1 MLTGLTL
8 PIRVFAVWQIQCAV
22 ELSGQTQ
29 PKPTRRPLLTVA
41 VPVYNEL
48 ATLLEIHQ
56 RILSVPLDLEILY
69 VDDGS
74 TDGSREVL
82 IDQIAGSDARV
93 RVVLHDVN
101 QGKGAAIMTAI
112 KHASGE
118 LFIVQDADLEYEPLD
133 YLSLVKVFGAPDV
146 QVVYGS
152 RFLKRRHP
160 EHMKLTNWLANRILT
175 ITTNVLIPGA
185 RISDEATCYKVFRTE
200 MLKQVPLHARR
211 FDFCPEITM
220 KVLRR
225 GHVIHEVPIAYSA
238 RTEAQG
244 KKIKWTDA
252 FDAFSALLR
261 YRFSRDY

>member
-1 MLTGLTL
+1 MSN
-8 PIRVFAVWQIQCAV
+8 RDFVVWQIQCAV
-22 ELSGQTQ
+22 EQSGTDQ
-29 PKPTRRPLLTVA
+29 PTPENRPLLTVA
-41 VPVYNEL
+41 VPVFNEA
-48 ATLLEIHQ
+48 ATLLEIHK

-74 TDGSREVL
+74 TDGSREL
-82 IDQIAGSDARV
+82 LTDRIGDSDSRV

-112 KHASGE
+112 RHARGE

-133 YLSLVKVFGAPDV
+133 YMRLVDVFTGPAI

-152 RFLKRRHP
+152 RFLQSRHP
-160 EHMKLTNWLANRILT
+160 ENMKLTNWLANRILT
-175 ITTNVLIPGA
+175 ITTNILVPGA
-185 RISDEATCYKVFRTE
+185 RITDEATCYKVFRTE

-225 GHVIHEVPIAYSA
+225 GHSIHEVPIAYSA

-261 YRFSRDY
+261 YRFSRDF

>member
-1 MLTGLTL
+1 ME
-8 PIRVFAVWQIQCAV
+8 Q
-22 ELSGQTQ
+22 SGSEHT
-29 PKPTRRPLLTVA
+29 KPAQKPLLTVA

-48 ATLLEIHQ
+48 ATLQEIHQ
-56 RILSVPLDLEILY
+56 RILNVPLDIEILY

-74 TDGSREVL
+74 TDGSRELLVE
-82 IDQIAGSDARV
+82 QISGSDPRV

-112 KHASGE
+112 KHATGE

-133 YLSLVKVFGAPDV
+133 YVRLVDVFTKPAV

-152 RFLKRRHP
+152 RFLKASHP
-160 EHMKLTNWLANRILT
+160 ENMKLTNWLANRILT

-185 RISDEATCYKVFRTE
+185 RITDEATCYKVFRTA

-225 GHVIHEVPIAYSA
+225 GHRIHELPIAYSA

-252 FDAFSALLR
+252 FDAFTALLR

>member
-1 MLTGLTL
+1 MR
-8 PIRVFAVWQIQCAV
+8 IRQFSGWQIQCAV
-22 ELSGQTQ
+22 EQSGSEHTSVAK
-29 PKPTRRPLLTVA
+29 KPQLTVA

-48 ATLLEIHQ
+48 ATLLEIHK
-56 RILSVPLDLEILY
+56 RILSVPLDIEILY

-74 TDGSREVL
+74 TDGSREIL
-82 IDQIAGSDARV
+82 MDQIAGSDERV

-112 KHASGE
+112 KHAAGE

-133 YLSLVKVFGAPDV
+133 YLQLVKVFDAPDV

-152 RFLKRRHP
+152 RFLNRRHP

-185 RISDEATCYKVFRTE
+185 HITDEATCYKVFRTE
-200 MLKQVPLHARR
+200 MLKLVPLHARR

-225 GHVIHEVPIAYSA
+225 GHSIHEVPISYTA

-261 YRFSRDY
+261 YRFSADY